1 MHVRTPEVELD
12 GQQVRFC
19 QKCCKWEPLSAF
31 SGANRSCRKKLDAV
45 RRRRALLRSRGV
57 SVFEPV
63 APDESA
69 GQQLNAAPAAPYA
82 VDDAIASLCPAV
94 GLDDRL
100 AGDGWGAEPS
110 SRSSD
115 KIIMSDAPALCRA
128 FDDVVAGQPSPD
140 ALRML
145 PMPSVPELQRAAP
158 TRITLSL
165 KVEDAA
171 PCDLPP
177 GLAEDVRRW
186 LTPHFG
192 APVLVT
198 GTIQPGCI
206 LLTVDATVLSP
217 LQLCAGGPGGPFPNA
232 ATLAAC
238 LLVGADR
245 EFWATHSTTVTVRDN
260 AVRLV
265 PGAQLPALAS
275 SRPRMIAAPAAP
287 PLPPLRPAAVLS
299 TQRAEVQSTGAV
311 LMSGALRLRLNGQ
324 LLAHIAPAA
333 AGSRIRLQLPPTDA
347 HGVAL
352 LDWAMEN
359 GGCGE
364 LRGVLVTTYADVA
377 AEVTATLDDDGGD
390 AVSYGEAED
399 SRSSLAEASLEREAL
414 LFALGA
420 GLRPD
425 APRSLIAAAAAAAMR
440 RQLHA
445 TAARLLA
452 ALQAAPNLD
461 DGGEME
467 AIPGMA
473 AETLLREAAHHTG
486 TAQVIPK
493 AAAAGSEAGYSLA
506 APGGTRSLDACG
518 RVGQRAEAMA
528 ASPSTRV
535 ASVVTS
541 SLRLAAGTAITG

>member
-1 MHVRTPEVELD
+1 MHLRTPEVELD

-31 SGANRSCRKKLDAV
+31 SGANRSCRQKLDAV

-57 SVFEPV
+57 NVFELPV
-63 APDESA
+63 APDKCA
-69 GQQLNAAPAAPYA
+69 GQQLNAAPTAPYA
-82 VDDAIASLCPAV
+82 VDDDIASPCPAV
-94 GLDDRL
+94 GMDDRL
-100 AGDGWGAEPS
+100 AGDGWGTEPS

-128 FDDVVAGQPSPD
+128 FDDVVAGQPPPD

-165 KVEDAA
+165 KVEDAV
-171 PCDLPP
+171 PRDLPP

-217 LQLCAGGPGGPFPNA
+217 LQLCAGGPGRPFPNA
-232 ATLAAC
+232 ATLATC

-245 EFWATHSTTVTVRDN
+245 EFWASHSTIVTVHDN

-275 SRPRMIAAPAAP
+275 SRLRMVAAPSAP

-299 TQRAEVQSTGAV
+299 THRAEVQSAGAV
-311 LMSGALRLRLNGQ
+311 LASGALRLRLNGQ
-324 LLAHIAPAA
+324 QLAHIAPAA
-333 AGSRIRLQLPPTDA
+333 AGARIRLQLPPTDA

-364 LRGVLVTTYADVA
+364 PRGVLVTTYADVA

-425 APRSLIAAAAAAAMR
+425 APRPLIAAAAAAALR
-440 RQLHA
+440 HQLHA

-452 ALQAAPNLD
+452 ALQAAPDLD
-461 DGGEME
+461 DGGAME
-467 AIPGMA
+467 AIPDMA
-473 AETLLREAAHHTG
+473 AETLLPEAVHHTG
-486 TAQVIPK
+486 TAQVIQK
-493 AAAAGSEAGYSLA
+493 AAASEAGDSPA
-506 APGGTRSLDACG
+506 APGGTYTLDACG
-518 RVGQRAEAMA
+518 RVAQRAEAMA

-541 SLRLAAGTAITG
+541 SLAATAITG